1 MQDVLYIVIPC
12 YNEENVLPLTAGT
25 FLQEIKDLTEK
36 GKISDRSRILF
47 VNDGSTDRTWEVIRA
62 LAMEEELYTGMSLTR
77 NCGTA
82 GALLAGIREAAELGA
97 DMVVSLDC
105 DGQDDVKAMEK
116 MVDACR
122 AGSHIV
128 YAVPEEEK
136 GEGKK
141 SGGLKQYLFSLAG
154 KAGADLR
161 PGRGDYRLLS
171 SRAMKV
177 LSLYTE
183 TDQDPDGILSLTGL
197 ETAEIP
203 TAPRT
208 RAGGKSR
215 KKAGK
220 KQAGLIGRIFD
231 LTLIPLHLVSA
242 AGFGAALL
250 SLLGLVLTLA
260 GGAGEAWTLPMCL
273 LFFLFGVQLLGLGVI
288 GQYMARIYTETKKR
302 PGYLVAARTRE
313 DALPAGEQILLEED
327 KKDAAGEEAF
337 RAPAQ
342 EEKEISR

>member
-62 LAMEEELYTGMSLTR
+62 LAMEEERYTGLSLTR

-82 GALLAGIREAAELGA
+82 GALLAGIREAASLGA

-116 MVDACR
+116 MVDACH

-128 YAVPEEEK
+128 YAVPEEGNEEK
-136 GEGKK
+136 KR
-141 SGGLKQYLFSLAG
+141 GGRLKQFLFSLAG

-171 SRAMKV
+171 SRAIKV

-197 ETAEIP
+197 EAAEIP
-203 TAPRT
+203 SAPRT

-215 KKAGK
+215 ERAGK
-220 KQAGLIGRIFD
+220 RKGGLIGRIFD
-231 LTLIPLHLVSA
+231 LTLIPLRLVSA
-242 AGFGAALL
+242 AGFAAAFL
-250 SLLGLVLTLA
+250 SLLAFFATLFA
-260 GGAGEAWTLPMCL
+260 GGGEAWTLPFCL
-273 LFFLFGVQLLGLGVI
+273 LFFLFGIQLLGMGVI

-302 PGYLVAARTRE
+302 PGYLVAARTW
-313 DALPAGEQILLEED
+313 
-327 KKDAAGEEAF
+327 EEAPD
-337 RAPAQ
+337 RETVPSAEE
-342 EEKEISR
+342 EEKAPEEKGISE

>member
-1 MQDVLYIVIPC
+1 MQDVLYIVVPC

-62 LAMEEELYTGMSLTR
+62 LAMEEERYTGLSLTR

-116 MVDACR
+116 MVDACHG
-122 AGSHIV
+122 GSHIV
-128 YAVPEEEK
+128 YAVPEEGSE
-136 GEGKK
+136 EKK
-141 SGGLKQYLFSLAG
+141 SGGLRQFLFSLAG

-171 SRAMKV
+171 SRAIKV

-197 ETAEIP
+197 ETAEIAS
-203 TAPRT
+203 APRT

-220 KQAGLIGRIFD
+220 RKGGLIGRIFD
-231 LTLIPLHLVSA
+231 LTLIPLSLVSA
-242 AGFGAALL
+242 AGFAAAAV
-250 SLLGLVLTLA
+250 SLLGFFATLA
-260 GGAGEAWTLPMCL
+260 AGAGEAWTLPFCL
-273 LFFLFGVQLLGLGVI
+273 LFLLFGIQLLGMGVI
-288 GQYMARIYTETKKR
+288 GQYMARIYMETKKR
-302 PGYLVAARTRE
+302 PGYLVGARTWE
-313 DALPAGEQILLEED
+313 DLPAIKEPG
-327 KKDAAGEEAF
+327 
-337 RAPAQ
+337 PAE
-342 EEKEISR
+342 EEKEENSGAQTLPAAGPEEKGTAL